1 VSDAVTPPTAT
12 AAGPSAASAFNAR
25 AVAAMP
31 MVFVLIWSTGF
42 VVARFGLPYAPP
54 MKFLA
59 WRFLFSVIGFSLW
72 AFFAKAAWPRTRRQ
86 WLDLAV
92 VGALTQLGYLA
103 GVWSAVKL
111 GLGAGTAA
119 LIVSLQPVL
128 TAIWMSAS
136 SARVNAVRGRGATQD
151 PVDSIEAGAAAVS
164 SRQWLGLGLGLAGLL
179 IVVWHKLGLGE
190 ITATSLGLC
199 VFALLS
205 ITVGTLYQKRRVVA
219 GDPRTGNAVQSG
231 TAFLL
236 ALPFAAM
243 ETEAIVL
250 DPHFIAALAW
260 AVIVLT
266 LGGGS
271 LMYMLIQ
278 RGAATSFT
286 SLLYLVPPCTAVMA
300 WAMFGESLGLN
311 TLVGLALTA
320 AGVWLVM
327 RPK

>member
-1 VSDAVTPPTAT
+1 LK
-12 AAGPSAASAFNAR
+12 AASVAPAGGIGAR
-25 AVAAMP
+25 AVALMP

-42 VVARFGLPYAPP
+42 VVARFGLPFAPP

-72 AFFAKAAWPRTRRQ
+72 AFIARAAWPRTRRQ
-86 WLDLAV
+86 WIDLAV

-128 TAIWMSAS
+128 TAIWMSATS
-136 SARVNAVRGRGATQD
+136 GRAGAERASGNPGRGTTA
-151 PVDSIEAGAAAVS
+151 EAGAAAVS
-164 SRQWLGLGLGLAGLL
+164 PRQWLGLALGLAGLL

-190 ITATSLGLC
+190 VTAASLGLC

-205 ITVGTLYQKRRVVA
+205 ITVGTLYQKRHVVA
-219 GDPRTGNAVQSG
+219 GDPRTGNAVQAG

-236 ALPFAAM
+236 SLPFAAL
-243 ETEAIVL
+243 ETEPIVL

-286 SLLYLVPPCTAVMA
+286 SLLYLVPPCTAIMA

-327 RPK
+327 RRS

>member
-1 VSDAVTPPTAT
+1 
-12 AAGPSAASAFNAR
+12 
-25 AVAAMP
+25 MP

-42 VVARFGLPYAPP
+42 VVARFGLPFAPP

-59 WRFLFSVIGFSLW
+59 WRFMFSLLGFSLW
-72 AFFAKAAWPRTRRQ
+72 AFVAKAAWPRTRRQ
-86 WLDLAV
+86 WIDLAI

-119 LIVSLQPVL
+119 LVVSLQPVL
-128 TAIWMSAS
+128 TAIWMSATS
-136 SARVNAVRGRGATQD
+136 TRAGAMRAGAIARGESAA
-151 PVDSIEAGAAAVS
+151 AGSVEGSAAAVS
-164 SRQWLGLGLGLAGLL
+164 GRQWLGLGLGLAGLL

-190 ITATSLGLC
+190 VTAASLGLC
-199 VFALLS
+199 VFALIS
-205 ITVGTLYQKRRVVA
+205 ITVGTLYQKRHVVA
-219 GDPRTGNAVQSG
+219 GDPRTGNAIQAG

-236 ALPFAAM
+236 ALPFAAL
-243 ETEAIVL
+243 ETEPIVL

-286 SLLYLVPPCTAVMA
+286 SLLYLVPPCTAIMA

-327 RPK
+327 RSPVSATTRL